1 MFINIRVDKYNVTCS
16 YNGTLERMKIIY
28 CCMQQLYEL
37 QDYTI
42 ELKISKSN
50 LRLDL
55 LLCIIIIYD

>member
-1 MFINIRVDKYNVTCS
+1 M
-16 YNGTLERMKIIY
+16 
-28 CCMQQLYEL
+28 YEL